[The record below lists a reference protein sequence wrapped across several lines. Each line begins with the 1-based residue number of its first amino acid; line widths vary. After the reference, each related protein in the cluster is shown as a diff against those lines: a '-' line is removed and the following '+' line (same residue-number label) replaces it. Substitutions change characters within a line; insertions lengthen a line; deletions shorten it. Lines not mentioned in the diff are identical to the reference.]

1 MNKNV
6 VLDEFEMWLL
16 YVGMFI
22 IYELYL
28 LYDGEELYLELY
40 LGSEFLYLLF
50 RFGV

>member
-28 LYDGEELYLELY
+28 LYDGEELYL
-40 LGSEFLYLLF
+40 GSEFLYLLF